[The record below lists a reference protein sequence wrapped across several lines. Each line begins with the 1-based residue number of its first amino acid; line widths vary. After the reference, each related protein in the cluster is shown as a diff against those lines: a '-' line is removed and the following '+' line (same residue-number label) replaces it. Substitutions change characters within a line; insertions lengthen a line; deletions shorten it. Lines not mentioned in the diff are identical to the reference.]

1 MAFGPDR
8 RSDASVLRQLP
19 GYWCNMQVKFSRLQ
33 KEQLRSVAQP
43 IWNNIIEAARERDYA
58 RFSRGFSNDLLA
70 KLSEEHFRQ
79 SCEDFPLLT
88 TIEPDFEFIESIQRE
103 QAVTILWRLTS
114 NRYEGEFL
122 GILTLQNGE
131 SGMEITA
138 VSVN

>member
-1 MAFGPDR
+1 M
-8 RSDASVLRQLP
+8 SQ
-19 GYWCNMQVKFSRLQ
+19 FSRLQ

-43 IWNNIIEAARERDYA
+43 IWKNIIEAARERDYA

-88 TIEPDFEFIESIQRE
+88 TIEANYEFIDSIHRE
-103 QAVTILWRLTS
+103 TAVTILWRLTS
-114 NRYEGEFL
+114 SEFDGEFL
-122 GILTLQNGE
+122 GLLTLQSGE
-131 SGMEITA
+131 AGMEISA

>member
-1 MAFGPDR
+1 MT
-8 RSDASVLRQLP
+8 Q
-19 GYWCNMQVKFSRLQ
+19 FSRLQ

-43 IWNNIIEAARERDYA
+43 IWKNIIDAARESDYA

-88 TIEPDFEFIESIQRE
+88 TIEADFEFIDSIQRE
-103 QAVTILWRLTS
+103 HAVTILWRLS
-114 NRYEGEFL
+114 SSRYAGEFL
-122 GILTLQNGE
+122 GQLTLQTGE
-131 SGMEITA
+131 SGMEISA

>member
-1 MAFGPDR
+1 M
-8 RSDASVLRQLP
+8 SQ
-19 GYWCNMQVKFSRLQ
+19 FSRLQ

-43 IWNNIIEAARERDYA
+43 IWKNIIEAARDRDYA

-88 TIEPDFEFIESIQRE
+88 TIEADFEFIDSIHRE
-103 QAVTILWRLTS
+103 HAVTILWRLTS
-114 NRYEGEFL
+114 STYAGEFL
-122 GILTLQNGE
+122 GLLTLQSTD
-131 SGMEITA
+131 SGMEISA

>member
-1 MAFGPDR
+1 MT
-8 RSDASVLRQLP
+8 Q
-19 GYWCNMQVKFSRLQ
+19 FSRLQ
-33 KEQLRSVAQP
+33 KEQLRAVAQP

-88 TIEPDFEFIESIQRE
+88 TINADFEFIDSIHRE
-103 QAVTILWRLTS
+103 NAVTILWRLTS
-114 NRYEGEFL
+114 SRYEGEFL
-122 GILTLQNGE
+122 GQLTLQ
-131 SGMEITA
+131 SGDSAMEISA

>member
-1 MAFGPDR
+1 MT
-8 RSDASVLRQLP
+8 Q
-19 GYWCNMQVKFSRLQ
+19 FSRLQ
-33 KEQLRSVAQP
+33 KEQLRAVAEP
-43 IWNNIIEAARERDYA
+43 IWRNIIEAARERDYA

-88 TIEPDFEFIESIQRE
+88 TIESGFEFIDSIHRE
-103 QAVTILWRLTS
+103 NAITILWRLTS
-114 NRYEGEFL
+114 FKYEGEFL
-122 GILTLQNGE
+122 GQLTLQSGD